1 MNDIIKS
8 VDIASLT
15 PFEDHPFKL
24 RDGEELEEL
33 MASIK
38 RNKIIEPLIVRPFSS
53 AGKYEVISGHRRL
66 DALKRLGINEVPV
79 IIKDLSDE
87 EAVMMMVD
95 SNLKRENI
103 LPSEKALAYKMKL
116 DVLKRQ
122 GARTDLTFSQ
132 RGERLRNNDYL
143 ATQLAI
149 GKETLHRYIR
159 LTYLIPELMKMVDD
173 GIISLTPA
181 VELSY
186 LKEDE
191 QMMVYEEIS
200 YLDATPSLS
209 QAQRLKAL
217 SKDEILTKDAVF
229 TILNETK
236 GNQKEVLKVPLDKI
250 KAYRP
255 KASTYKE
262 LEDFIIKACAYYQR
276 YLERQK
282 GRDR

>member
-1 MNDIIKS
+1 MNDNVQNI
-8 VDIASLT
+8 DIALLT
-15 PFEDHPFKL
+15 PFKNHPFKL
-24 RDGEELEEL
+24 RGGEELEEL
-33 MASIK
+33 MVSIK
-38 RNKIIEPLIVRPFSS
+38 KNKIIEPLIVRPFSS
-53 AGKYEVISGHRRL
+53 DGKYEVISGHRRL
-66 DALKRLGINEVPV
+66 DALKRLGVKEAPV
-79 IIKDLSDE
+79 IIKNLSDE
-87 EAVMMMVD
+87 EAIMMMVD
-95 SNLKRENI
+95 SNLKRENV
-103 LPSEKALAYKMKL
+103 LPSEKAYAYKMKL

-143 ATQLAI
+143 ARQLGI

-159 LTYLIPELMKMVDD
+159 LTYLIPELLKMVDE
-173 GIISLTPA
+173 GNISITPA
-181 VELSY
+181 VELSF

-191 QMMVYEEIS
+191 QMMVYEEIC

-217 SKDEILTKDAVF
+217 SKDEMLTKDIIF
-229 TILNETK
+229 TVLSEVK
-236 GNQKEVLKVPLDKI
+236 GNQKEVLKLPVDKI
-250 KAYRP
+250 KVYRP

-282 GRDR
+282 GRGR

>member
-1 MNDIIKS
+1 MNDIVKN

-38 RNKIIEPLIVRPFSS
+38 KNKIIEPLIVRPFSL

-66 DALKRLGINEVPV
+66 DALKRLGVKEAPI

-103 LPSEKALAYKMKL
+103 LPSEKAFAYKMKL

-122 GARTDLTFSQ
+122 GDRSDLTSSQ
-132 RGERLRNNDYL
+132 NETKFRSDEYL
-143 ATQLAI
+143 ATRLGI

-159 LTYLIPELMKMVDD
+159 LTYLITELLKMVDE
-173 GIISLTPA
+173 GNISLTPA

-186 LKEDE
+186 LKESE
-191 QMMVYEEIS
+191 QIMVFEEIS

-217 SKDEILTKDAVF
+217 SKDEMLTKDYVF
-229 TILNETK
+229 YILSETK

-262 LEDFIIKACAYYQR
+262 LEDFIFKACAYYQR

>member
-1 MNDIIKS
+1 MNDIIRN
-8 VDIASLT
+8 VDIALLT

-33 MASIK
+33 MTSIK
-38 RNKIIEPLIVRPFSS
+38 KNNIIEPLIVRPFSS
-53 AGKYEVISGHRRL
+53 GSKYEVISGHRRL
-66 DALKRLGINEVPV
+66 DALKRLGIKEAPV

-87 EAVMMMVD
+87 EAIMMMVD

-103 LPSEKALAYKMKL
+103 LPSEKAFAYKMKL
-116 DVLKRQ
+116 EAFRRQ
-122 GARTDLTFSQ
+122 DKYGLTLSQ
-132 RGERLRNNDYL
+132 LGTNRYDAYV
-143 ATQLAI
+143 AKQLGI

-159 LTYLIPELMKMVDD
+159 LTYLIPELLKMVDD
-173 GIISLTPA
+173 GNISLTPA

-186 LKEDE
+186 LKEKE

-217 SKDEILTKDAVF
+217 SKDEKLTKDVIF
-229 TILNETK
+229 TILSETK
-236 GNQKEVLKVPLDKI
+236 GNQKEVLKLPVDKI

-255 KASTYKE
+255 KASTHKE

-276 YLERQK
+276 YLQRQK

>member
-1 MNDIIKS
+1 MNDIIKN

-15 PFEDHPFKL
+15 PFEDNPFKL

-38 RNKIIEPLIVRPFSS
+38 KNKIIEPLIVRPFSL

-66 DALKRLGINEVPV
+66 DVLKRLGINEVPV
-79 IIKDLSDE
+79 IIKNLSDE

-103 LPSEKALAYKMKL
+103 LPSEKAFAYKKKL
-116 DVLKRQ
+116 DAFRKLDKD
-122 GARTDLTFSQ
+122 GLILSQ
-132 RGERLRNNDYL
+132 VGTQRNDAYV
-143 ATQLAI
+143 AKQLGI

-159 LTYLIPELMKMVDD
+159 LTYLIPELLKMVDEGD
-173 GIISLTPA
+173 ISLTPA

-186 LKEDE
+186 LKENE
-191 QMMVYEEIS
+191 QLMVYEEIS

-217 SKDEILTKDAVF
+217 SKDDALTKDSIF
-229 TILNETK
+229 SILSETK
-236 GNQKEVLKVPLDKI
+236 GNQKEVLKLPVDKI
-250 KAYRP
+250 KTYRP

>member
-1 MNDIIKS
+1 MNDIIKN
-8 VDIASLT
+8 VDIALLT
-15 PFEDHPFKL
+15 PFENHPFKL
-24 RDGEELEEL
+24 RDGEESEEL

-38 RNKIIEPLIVRPFSS
+38 KNKIIEPLIVRSFSS

-66 DALKRLGINEVPV
+66 DALKRLGVNEVPV
-79 IIKDLSDE
+79 IIKDLTDE

-103 LPSEKALAYKMKL
+103 LPSEKAFAYKMKL

-143 ATQLAI
+143 AKQLGI

-159 LTYLIPELMKMVDD
+159 LTHLIPELLKMVDEGD
-173 GIISLTPA
+173 ISLTPA
-181 VELSY
+181 AELSY
-186 LKEDE
+186 LKENE

-229 TILNETK
+229 TILSEAK

-250 KAYRP
+250 KTYRP